1 MSIPVQCS
9 CGARLRVPD
18 SMAGM
23 VGRCPTC
30 KAKVQVPTLT
40 SAVQGPPPLP
50 EVQSPD
56 TASPEFAFA
65 SPATGQAAKR
75 SSTADATQ
83 SGKPVRSPLQIAGS
97 LVVIGGAGLIGQYA
111 GANAILPFVACGIGW
126 AIAHY
131 CFDARRKAFEAAF
144 ATQLTEVLCM
154 ILGIVLAKTTTLM
167 PQIDLL
173 AVSIETVILAVGLLW
188 LVVAP
193 GIWPVALLLLL
204 QTAGVCGKTVAILE
218 IPIGSVG
225 HRGVVVF
232 LFLKVISI
240 CGLISGL
247 LATEAAARSAG
258 PPELPPTRSRNRR
271 QRSDGATIVILVIAM
286 LLGIALAVAGIVVAP
301 DAVRAPVAAKSAAK
315 KPTASPPSRKHTA
328 VASPTKRNPPPATAA
343 SPTPPAPL
351 PERRLPLVAPQPAAS
366 AERPKAA
373 PVEAAPLDPEPQ
385 PVERLATVAPGEKA
399 NGLIELPRMG
409 PAFGDAFKEAP
420 EGKGALVG
428 FEVTQRNAFGGELI
442 ESVRPIFQIDGEQ
455 KSGER
460 YGGNTG
466 APRQVLA
473 REGYA
478 VGRVEG
484 RAGLM
489 VNGFKITFMRL
500 NDGALDAADSY
511 ESPWIG
517 FDQGGSVFSLDSN
530 GKIIRGIYGSARKDW
545 LSGFG
550 FLVGP

>member
-1 MSIPVQCS
+1 MSISVQCS

-18 SMAGM
+18 SMAGR

-30 KAKVQVPTLT
+30 KAKVEVPTIT
-40 SAVQGPPPLP
+40 TGVPGPPPLP
-50 EVQSPD
+50 KVQSLDPES
-56 TASPEFAFA
+56 AEFAFT
-65 SPATGQAAKR
+65 SPATGQTAKR
-75 SSTADATQ
+75 SSMADATQ

-173 AVSIETVILAVGLLW
+173 AVSIETVILAIGLLW

-240 CGLISGL
+240 FGLISGL
-247 LATEAAARSAG
+247 FMAEAAAWNAG
-258 PPELPPTRSRNRR
+258 PPELPSGRARGRRHRSR
-271 QRSDGATIVILVIAM
+271 GTTIVVIVIAM
-286 LLGIALAVAGIVVAP
+286 LLGVALAVAGIVVAP
-301 DAVRAPVAAKSAAK
+301 DAVRVPVGAKTSQKKTAAS
-315 KPTASPPSRKHTA
+315 PSRKPPT
-328 VASPTKRNPPPATAA
+328 VASPAKRNPPPATAA
-343 SPTPPAPL
+343 PATPPAKP
-351 PERRLPLVAPQPAAS
+351 PERRLPPAAPQPAAS
-366 AERPKAA
+366 AELPKPS
-373 PVEAAPLDPEPQ
+373 PVEAVPPEPERK
-385 PVERLATVAPGEKA
+385 PVEPSEEAT
-399 NGLIELPRMG
+399 GLIELPRMG
-409 PAFGDAFKEAP
+409 AAFGDAFKDAP

-428 FEVTQRNAFGGELI
+428 FEVTQRSAFGGNLI
-442 ESVRPIFQIDGEQ
+442 ESVQPIYEVDGKQ

-473 REGYA
+473 RDGYA

-489 VNGFKITFMRL
+489 VNGFKITFMRM
-500 NDGALDAADSY
+500 NEGALDPADSH

-517 FDQGGSVFSLDSN
+517 FDQGGSVFNLDSN

-550 FLVGP
+550 FLVAP